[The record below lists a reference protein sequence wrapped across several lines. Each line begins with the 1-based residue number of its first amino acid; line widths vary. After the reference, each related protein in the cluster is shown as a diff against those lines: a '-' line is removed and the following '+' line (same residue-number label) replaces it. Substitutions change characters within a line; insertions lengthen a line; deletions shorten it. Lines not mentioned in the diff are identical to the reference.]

1 MEKYTIKLNKRNKET
16 GEKYFV
22 IQEKT
27 VKTPLER
34 YEAKMKRYS
43 ENRNRKINALMEKNK
58 KLEELYEIKEETINK
73 KIKIV
78 TTKPNPSKG
87 AKTDIVFEWSPEA
100 KAAKAAL
107 ANQKITYTINFNVGD
122 KSYSKT
128 IRRQPTLKDIS
139 FAVKNNI
146 SKVKD
151 IRYLKSATN
160 EADKMNIQ
168 SENKK
173 RRDSAKLL
181 KLSKLDSREFS
192 LWRKDLVSN
201 SEEYGKANNYLKHA
215 AEESAHETKIQ
226 KLIKAIREK
235 KLARFKYRLEFRK
248 FNSEHKPVV
257 FVKNYSNKTLAYLHD
272 SLTALSAKLVDKIED
287 FISINI
293 YDNATDQLLRI
304 CTGWTASSKDYEI
317 KLKELKNLYPDYYTA
332 EAV

>member
-34 YEAKMKRYS
+34 YKAKMKRYS
-43 ENRNRKINALMEKNK
+43 ENRNRKTNALIEKNK
-58 KLEELYEIKEETINK
+58 KLEELYEIEEETINK

-87 AKTDIVFEWSPEA
+87 AKTDIVFEWSTVA

-107 ANQKITYTINFNVGD
+107 ANQKITYTINFNTED
-122 KSYSKT
+122 KAYSKT
-128 IRRQPTLKDIS
+128 IRKHPTLKDIS
-139 FAVKNNI
+139 FTIKNNT

-168 SENKK
+168 SENKE

-201 SEEYGKANNYLKHA
+201 SEECGKANNYLKHA

-235 KLARFKYRLEFRK
+235 KLAKFKYRLEFRK
-248 FNSEHKPVV
+248 FNSEHKPIV